1 MRRAMARIAVRFASA
16 VARGAR
22 IQPERA
28 PRLTRAPASALRERP
43 PASILATARSVPNF
57 SRLARD
63 LGTGRRPGV
72 ATFAKAADRDPPP
85 PTEEDVE
92 VATRKWLD
100 ETVIGLNLC
109 PFARAPRARPGGIAI
124 RVSRARDPDDLFAE
138 FTAEAKRLAE
148 TYTDADAAYGE
159 EDEDGDADDASTADD
174 LSEPETT
181 LLVAP
186 NVREMGED
194 FILFLAVVERC
205 EAILEELD
213 LVGYIQ
219 LATFHPHYQFEGEEV
234 ADPGSYTNRSPYPTV
249 HLLRAVD
256 VSRAVD
262 AHPDTETIPVQNVE
276 KLRTIGRE
284 RLYDTLQSLTRLRVD
299 SWQETETRNHSNEAR
314 LARAKAAVDKAVAG
328 DEIAKTLFETTET
341 DRAKSQALRFLN
353 YKPRT
358 RAELRKKLVEDKL
371 YDPDVADEA
380 LDHLQR
386 TGVQSDVDYAEQFGR
401 MKWRTSKWAPAQ
413 IRAELKRRGIHER
426 DAREGLSRVFGDD
439 VNAVGESGGHV
450 RRGTVFEVRQ
460 EARATGTESADDDK
474 SYELFLASRK
484 RWALT
489 DGMDSEKRRRRL
501 IGWLQRRGHA
511 FSLIQRIVDSLEAE
525 DERAKYE

>member
-1 MRRAMARIAVRFASA
+1 MRRGMAGIAVRVASA

-28 PRLTRAPASALRERP
+28 PSLIRARAGALRQRP
-43 PASILATARSVPNF
+43 PAASILATARSVPNIC
-57 SRLARD
+57 RLARD

-72 ATFAKAADRDPPP
+72 ATFASAADRDPPPP

-92 VATRKWLD
+92 AATRKWLD

-124 RVSRARDPDDLFAE
+124 RVSRARTPDDLFAE
-138 FTAEAKRLAE
+138 FTAEAKRLAK

-159 EDEDGDADDASTADD
+159 EDDDADDASTAEG

-186 NVREMGED
+186 NVREMGQD

-205 EAILEELD
+205 DAILEELD
-213 LVGYIQ
+213 LVGHIQ
-219 LATFHPHYQFEGEEV
+219 LASFHPHYQFEGEEV

-284 RLYDTLQSLTRLRVD
+284 RLYDTLESLIRLRVD
-299 SWQETETRNHSNEAR
+299 STEETKSSNEAR
-314 LARAKAAVDKAVAG
+314 LDRAKAAVEKAVAG
-328 DEIAKTLFETTET
+328 DEIAKTLFETSDV
-341 DRAKSQALRFLN
+341 DRAKSQVLRFLN

-358 RAELRKKLVEDKL
+358 RAELRKKLIDDKL
-371 YDPDVADEA
+371 YDPEVADEA

-413 IRAELKRRGIHER
+413 IRVELKRRGIHER

-439 VNAVGESGGHV
+439 VNAVGESDGYV
-450 RRGTVFEVRQ
+450 RRGTVFEVRR
-460 EARATGTESADDDK
+460 EARALGEESADDDK

-511 FSLIQRIVDSLEAE
+511 MSLIQRIVDSLEAE

>member
-1 MRRAMARIAVRFASA
+1 MVMRCASA
-16 VARGAR
+16 VSCGGGFTL
-22 IQPERA
+22 ERA
-28 PRLTRAPASALRERP
+28 PSVARAHTVTGWKSGMISARRARVPRLLD
-43 PASILATARSVPNF
+43 V
-57 SRLARD
+57 
-63 LGTGRRPGV
+63 GTGRCVHSAYRV
-72 ATFAKAADRDPPP
+72 ASFASSAAVDDDPPP
-85 PTEEDVE
+85 GPPTDEDVE
-92 VATRKWLD
+92 AATRKWLD

-109 PFARAPRARPGGIAI
+109 PFARAPRNQGGVAI
-124 RVSRARDPDDLFAE
+124 KVSRATTPDDLLAE
-138 FTAEAKRLAE
+138 FTAEAKRLAK
-148 TYTDADAAYGE
+148 TYTDADVAYGE
-159 EDEDGDADDASTADD
+159 EDDDDEGAEEGAEG
-174 LSEPETT
+174 LSEPTTT

-186 NVREMGED
+186 NIHEMSDD
-194 FILFLAVVERC
+194 FILFLAIVERC
-205 EAILEELD
+205 EEILDQLD

-234 ADPGSYTNRSPYPTV
+234 ADPGSYTNRSPYPVV
-249 HLLRAVD
+249 HLLRSVD

-262 AHPDTETIPVQNVE
+262 AHPDTETIPSENVE

-284 RLYDTLQSLTRLRVD
+284 KLYDNLQTLTQMRVD
-299 SWQETETRNHSNEAR
+299 SGKNTSDRADR
-314 LARAKAAVDKAVAG
+314 LARAKAAVEKAAAG
-328 DEIAKTLFETTET
+328 DAIAKSLFETTEV
-341 DRAKSQALRFLN
+341 DRAKSQVLRFLN

-358 RAELRKKLVEDKL
+358 RSELRTKLIDDKL

-380 LDHLQR
+380 LDLVQEA
-386 TGVQSDVDYAEQFGR
+386 GVQSDVDYAEQFGR

-413 IRAELKRRGIHER
+413 IRTELKRKGMDER

-439 VNAVGESGGHV
+439 VNAVGESGGYV

-460 EARATGTESADDDK
+460 EARAMGTESADGDK

>member
-1 MRRAMARIAVRFASA
+1 MAGIAVRFASA

-28 PRLTRAPASALRERP
+28 TRLTRAPASALRERP
-43 PASILATARSVPNF
+43 PASILATARSVPNIC
-57 SRLARD
+57 RLARD
-63 LGTGRRPGV
+63 LGTGRRPRV
-72 ATFAKAADRDPPP
+72 ATFASAADRDPPPP

-92 VATRKWLD
+92 AATRKWLD

-124 RVSRARDPDDLFAE
+124 RVSRARTPDDLFAE
-138 FTAEAKRLAE
+138 FTAEAKRLAK

-159 EDEDGDADDASTADD
+159 EDDDPDDASTADD
-174 LSEPETT
+174 DGLSEPETT

-194 FILFLAVVERC
+194 FILFLAIVERC
-205 EAILEELD
+205 DAILEELD

-262 AHPDTETIPVQNVE
+262 AHPDTESIPVQNVE

-284 RLYDTLQSLTRLRVD
+284 RLYDTLQSLTQLRVD
-299 SWQETETRNHSNEAR
+299 ATTETKSSNGAR
-314 LARAKAAVDKAVAG
+314 VARAKAAAEKAVNG
-328 DEIAKTLFETTET
+328 DEIAKTLFETTDV
-341 DRAKSQALRFLN
+341 DRAKSQVLRFLN

-358 RAELRKKLVEDKL
+358 RAELRKKLIDDKL
-371 YDPDVADEA
+371 YDPAVADEA

-386 TGVQSDVDYAEQFGR
+386 TGVQSDVDYAEQFAR

-413 IRAELKRRGIHER
+413 IRVELKRRGIDER
-426 DAREGLSRVFGDD
+426 DAREGLTRVFGDD
-439 VNAVGESGGHV
+439 VNAVGESGGYV
-450 RRGTVFEVRQ
+450 RRGTVFEVRE
-460 EARATGTESADDDK
+460 EARAAGAESADDDK

-484 RWALT
+484 RWALSG
-489 DGMDSEKRRRRL
+489 GMAPEKRRRRL
-501 IGWLQRRGHA
+501 VGWLQRRGHA
-511 FSLIQRIVDSLEAE
+511 MSLIQRIMDSLEAE

>member
-1 MRRAMARIAVRFASA
+1 MARIAVRFASA

-43 PASILATARSVPNF
+43 ILATARSVPNI

-124 RVSRARDPDDLFAE
+124 RVSRARTPDDLFAE

-148 TYTDADAAYGE
+148 TYTDADAAHG
-159 EDEDGDADDASTADD
+159 DEDGDADDASTADD

-194 FILFLAVVERC
+194 FILFLAIVERC

-249 HLLRAVD
+249 HLLRAID
-256 VSRAVD
+256 VSRAVE

-284 RLYDTLQSLTRLRVD
+284 RLYDTLQSLIRLRVD
-299 SWQETETRNHSNEAR
+299 SSETDSCQNEAQNEAR
-314 LARAKAAVDKAVAG
+314 LARAKAAAEKAAAG
-328 DEIAKTLFETTET
+328 DEIAKTLFEATET

-358 RAELRKKLVEDKL
+358 RAELRKKLVDDKL

-380 LDHLQR
+380 LDHLRR

-401 MKWRTSKWAPAQ
+401 MKWRTAKWAPAQ
-413 IRAELKRRGIHER
+413 IRTELKRRGIHER

-450 RRGTVFEVRQ
+450 RRGTVFEVRR
-460 EARATGTESADDDK
+460 EARAVGEESADDDK

-489 DGMDSEKRRRRL
+489 DGMDSEKRKRRL

>member
-1 MRRAMARIAVRFASA
+1 MVMRCASA
-16 VARGAR
+16 VSCGGRFTL
-22 IQPERA
+22 ERA
-28 PRLTRAPASALRERP
+28 PSVARAHTVTGWKSGMISARRARVPRLLD
-43 PASILATARSVPNF
+43 V
-57 SRLARD
+57 
-63 LGTGRRPGV
+63 GTGRRV
-72 ATFAKAADRDPPP
+72 HSADRVASFASSAAVDDDPPP
-85 PTEEDVE
+85 GPPTDEDVE
-92 VATRKWLD
+92 AATRKWLD

-109 PFARAPRARPGGIAI
+109 PFARAPRNQGGVAI
-124 RVSRARDPDDLFAE
+124 KVSRATTPDDLLAE
-138 FTAEAKRLAE
+138 FTAEAKRLAK
-148 TYTDADAAYGE
+148 TYTDADVAYGE
-159 EDEDGDADDASTADD
+159 EDDDEEGAEEGADG
-174 LSEPETT
+174 LSEPTTT

-186 NVREMGED
+186 NIHEMSDD
-194 FILFLAVVERC
+194 FILFLAIVERC
-205 EAILEELD
+205 EEILDSLD

-234 ADPGSYTNRSPYPTV
+234 ADPGSYTNRSPYPVV

-262 AHPDTETIPVQNVE
+262 AHPDTETIPSENVE

-284 RLYDTLQSLTRLRVD
+284 QLYNNLQTLTQLRVD
-299 SWQETETRNHSNEAR
+299 SGENTSDRADR
-314 LARAKAAVDKAVAG
+314 LARAKAAVEKAAAG
-328 DEIAKTLFETTET
+328 DAIAKSLFETTEV
-341 DRAKSQALRFLN
+341 DRAKSQVLRFLN

-358 RAELRKKLVEDKL
+358 RSELRTKLIDDKL

-380 LDHLQR
+380 LDLLQEA
-386 TGVQSDVDYAEQFGR
+386 GVQSDVDYAEQFGR

-413 IRAELKRRGIHER
+413 IRTELKRKGMDER

-439 VNAVGESGGHV
+439 VNAVGESGGYV

-460 EARATGTESADDDK
+460 EARAMGTESADDDK